1 MRQVKGRQQQW
12 LGRAGIVI
20 ALASLL
26 GLGGCFTVSKRALAN
41 GSGLTYDSGMYG
53 GIGVIGNNTF
63 SAQRQRQSNLNA
75 AAFHRLQAAPPY
87 TWNFRSR

>member
-1 MRQVKGRQQQW
+1 MRQVEGRQREW

-41 GSGLTYDSGMYG
+41 GSGLTYESGMYG
-53 GIGVIGNNTF
+53 GNGVIGH
-63 SAQRQRQSNLNA
+63 SSIAAQRLRQSNLNT
-75 AAFHRLQAAPPY
+75 AAFHRLRATRPY
-87 TWNFRSR
+87 TWNFRSW